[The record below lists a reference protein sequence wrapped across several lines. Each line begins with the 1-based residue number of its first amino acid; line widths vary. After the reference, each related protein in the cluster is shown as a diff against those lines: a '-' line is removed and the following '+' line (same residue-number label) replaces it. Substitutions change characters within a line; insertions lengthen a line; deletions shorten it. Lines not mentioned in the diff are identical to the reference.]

1 MVTSNQTLGS
11 NASHPDGTDYE
22 EYSADMTGLLSFQ
35 FWTWGVA
42 LNTLAILGII
52 GNILAITVLR
62 HRRMRSSTSCYLIA
76 QAVFD
81 IIVLICSM
89 LFFGLPVVSTA
100 YATLYPYLHPYAY
113 PTSLTAQT
121 GTIYTTVAFTVE
133 RYIAVCRPLQAS
145 KMCTPRRAIRVIL
158 LVTLCSILYNVPRM
172 LEYRNSYNTNPA
184 TNETVASYETT
195 AFGADPIF
203 QKVYLSYMYVPV
215 IFLIPF
221 FILSVLNV
229 FLVLAVKK
237 SQRTRA
243 EMNARTSRENN
254 LTIMVIVVVLVF
266 LICQILAMIDNIYLT
281 TVPHAQLMTNE
292 YFIRFNGIST
302 DMVCLN
308 SAINFLLY
316 CVFGNKFRKVFLHI
330 YWCRKAA
337 SDRLDTSIQ
346 LITHRSLRNI
356 ENDKQ
361 TKSRPDH
368 PMLISSQRKQ
378 SDRRRNRH
386 RNNNHMNG
394 HTKLIDMTPESEDH
408 ELSIGL
414 IDQSEYEGVPVT
426 PQALNNTIDD
436 STQRLVTE
444 SE

>member
-1 MVTSNQTLGS
+1 M
-11 NASHPDGTDYE
+11 A
-22 EYSADMTGLLSFQ
+22 GLLTFQ
-35 FWTWGVA
+35 FWTWGVC
-42 LNTLAILGII
+42 LNTLAIIGII

-76 QAVFD
+76 QAIFD
-81 IIVLICSM
+81 ILVLICSM
-89 LFFGLPVVSTA
+89 LFFGLPVISMS
-100 YATLYPYLHPYAY
+100 YANLYPYLHPYAY
-113 PTSLTAQT
+113 PAALTAQT

-133 RYIAVCRPLQAS
+133 RYVAVCRPLQAS
-145 KMCTPRRAIRVIL
+145 KMCTPKRAIKVIL
-158 LVTLCSILYNVPRM
+158 LVTVCSILYNVPRM
-172 LEYRNSYNTNPA
+172 LEYRHSYYINPETNA
-184 TNETVASYETT
+184 TVVSYETT
-195 AFGADPIF
+195 SFGSDPIF

-221 FILSVLNV
+221 LILSVLNI

-243 EMNARTSRENN
+243 EMNARTARENN

-281 TVPHAQLMTNE
+281 TVPQSQLNQNE
-292 YFIRFNGIST
+292 YFIRFSGIST

-316 CVFGNKFRKVFLHI
+316 CVFGNKFRKVFLHM
-330 YWCRKAA
+330 YWCRKAT
-337 SDRLDTSIQ
+337 SERLETSIQ
-346 LITHRSLRNI
+346 LINHRSIRKA
-356 ENDKQ
+356 DKDKAMQ
-361 TKSRPDH
+361 SRPDH
-368 PMLISSQRKQ
+368 PMLKSTERKSS
-378 SDRRRNRH
+378 DHRRNRH

-394 HTKLIDMTPESEDH
+394 HTKLIDMTPESEEH

-414 IDQSEYEGVPVT
+414 IDQSEYESVPVT
-426 PQALNNTIDD
+426 PDCNTVDD